1 MGTIWTQIEK
11 RTTVGILNQLT
22 TFTRSMITHLPACK
36 LPVPFQGC
44 VTRKLSPSP
53 SMSRGQPCRA
63 SRTGPGFVPA
73 SCSYVQIVH
82 KLPVVAGYCSV
93 ATRPVTLPS
102 IAAPTAVVAS
112 RLNRALRPPRR
123 PQPGAPERNR
133 RKHQVGE
140 SAIRDSATPQV
151 HPQGP
156 MRSGISI
163 QSGSAPPC
171 HIHLLKYL
179 KPSCALRPSR
189 IPRPWPRHLH
199 SWRSKLRTNDHS
211 SYFQQPIWEA
221 LRVHYFRTAGNGA
234 SDSGGT

>member
-93 ATRPVTLPS
+93 ATRPATLPS
-102 IAAPTAVVAS
+102 YHCTSGDACG
-112 RLNRALRPPRR
+112 N
-123 PQPGAPERNR
+123 
-133 RKHQVGE
+133 
-140 SAIRDSATPQV
+140 AT
-151 HPQGP
+151 
-156 MRSGISI
+156 GISSCFFATACATFAL
-163 QSGSAPPC
+163 QAMGLPLQAGLE
-171 HIHLLKYL
+171 LL
-179 KPSCALRPSR
+179 
-189 IPRPWPRHLH
+189 
-199 SWRSKLRTNDHS
+199 
-211 SYFQQPIWEA
+211 
-221 LRVHYFRTAGNGA
+221 
-234 SDSGGT
+234 